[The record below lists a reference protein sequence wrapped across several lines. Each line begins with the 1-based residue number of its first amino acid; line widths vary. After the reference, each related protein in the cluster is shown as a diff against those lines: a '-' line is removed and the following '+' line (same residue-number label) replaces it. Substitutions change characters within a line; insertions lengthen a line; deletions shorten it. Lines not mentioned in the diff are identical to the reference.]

1 MQTFTGKEQ
10 SDIISMKKLIALHYK
25 NAIIK
30 LPSELANFIN
40 KHGIITGGIS
50 ASVQQGKIPNDI
62 DVYLKSKSAVDA
74 FNSAIETET
83 TVIMDCVKNVNP
95 EYGLET
101 KMKGK
106 LVTARAVT
114 FECGI
119 QVITMSDMNV
129 REKFDFIH
137 CMPWYDI
144 DADKYYISRSQYDS
158 IVRRVIVPNP
168 TPGATA
174 ITRHRLTKYIER
186 GWTYN
191 AEELDDVVWRM

>member
-1 MQTFTGKEQ
+1 MPTFTGKEQ
-10 SDIISMKKLIALHYK
+10 IEILSMKNLIKIHYEK
-25 NAIIK
+25 AIK
-30 LPSELANFIN
+30 QLPKELGEFLFR
-40 KHGIITGGIS
+40 HGIITGGIS
-50 ASVQQGKIPNDI
+50 ASVQQGKTPNDI
-62 DVYLKSKSAVDA
+62 DIYLKSKSAIDA
-74 FNSAIETET
+74 FNSAIENEVL
-83 TVIMDCVKNVNP
+83 VIMDCVKNVNP

-106 LVTARAVT
+106 LVTARATT

-144 DADKYYISRSQYDS
+144 EADKYYISKSQYDS
-158 IVRRVIVPNP
+158 IVRKVIVPNP

-191 AEELDDVVWRM
+191 AEEVEELI